1 MAVRPSS
8 GYEIPF
14 QDAQGQERTLGEFR
28 GLALLIVNT
37 ASY

>member
-1 MAVRPSS
+1 MAVRAPS

-14 QDAQGQERTLGEFR
+14 RDAQGRERTLGEFR
-28 GLALLIVNT
+28 GQVLLIVNT